1 MINASIRRCILP
13 CQSGTLGETPDEQK
27 RQIGLCSSDIGLASE
42 ADMTSLR
49 PVTIRIS
56 LQVGIARG
64 VGAAPIPAPA
74 VMAEAA
80 PSGGTNMGPT
90 NLNMGPAATE
100 AAEVTTGEMGTAKMT
115 TSKMTTAKM
124 TTAKMTAASMTASAP
139 GEGRR
144 WHYGSTQKS
153 SHHGHDHRFSQHR
166 SLRQLVRSIKVSVR
180 ARCRC
185 RCALR
190 SDIDQAVSRAF

>member
-1 MINASIRRCILP
+1 
-13 CQSGTLGETPDEQK
+13 
-27 RQIGLCSSDIGLASE
+27 
-42 ADMTSLR
+42 
-49 PVTIRIS
+49 
-56 LQVGIARG
+56 
-64 VGAAPIPAPA
+64 
-74 VMAEAA
+74 MAEAA

-115 TSKMTTAKM
+115 TSKM